1 MPSEEGSRG
10 LTTNSVMTNSALR
23 LCELLAG
30 WPRQVIHTW
39 LFSAVSPGQLL
50 ASTQTPPE
58 SLRRRSK
65 LEAFVSPRG
74 RGETQMV
81 CILDGEYPALL
92 KMIPDPPL
100 VLFYWGSLSMLAQ
113 QTIAIVG
120 ARQCTTVG
128 KLVAEKL
135 AADLAEQGIC
145 TISGL
150 AYGIDAAAHKGALSK
165 IGGCTAA
172 FLGAGLGN
180 IYPRQNKY
188 LGEKIIAEGGVL
200 LSEYPYEIRP
210 RPYQFPERNRLISG
224 AALATIMVEGGE
236 RSGSLITARMALE
249 QGREVFA
256 VPGSPLSEVSKGCHR
271 MIRQGAAL
279 VTSADEV
286 MKEMGWF
293 VPLEENTAGLSTE
306 GGDEPIA
313 GAGAGRGNLA
323 LPETGFNQ
331 NTKENMQKKDPTL
344 QRQPA
349 SQLSAVNQRVLAALS
364 PYGMSLDEISLVSS
378 DDPQEISQSLV
389 ELQLAGFV
397 RQGLGGYIRVS

>member
-1 MPSEEGSRG
+1 
-10 LTTNSVMTNSALR
+10 
-23 LCELLAG
+23 
-30 WPRQVIHTW
+30 
-39 LFSAVSPGQLL
+39 
-50 ASTQTPPE
+50 
-58 SLRRRSK
+58 
-65 LEAFVSPRG
+65 
-74 RGETQMV
+74 MV
-81 CILDGEYPALL
+81 CILDDEYPALL

-100 VLFYWGSLSMLAQ
+100 VLFYLGSLSMLAQ

-165 IGGCTAA
+165 TGGCTAA

-180 IYPRQNKY
+180 IYPRQNQY

-200 LSEYPYEIRP
+200 LSEYPYEIQP

-224 AALATIMVEGGE
+224 ASLATIMVEGRE

-286 MKEMGWF
+286 MEEMGWF
-293 VPLEENTAGLSTE
+293 VPLEENTAGLATE

-323 LPETGFNQ
+323 LAETGFNR
-331 NTKENMQKKDPTL
+331 NSKENTHKNDPTL

-349 SQLSAVNQRVLAALS
+349 SQLSAVSQRVLATLS
-364 PYGMSLDEISLVSS
+364 PYGMSLDEISLVSN

>member
-1 MPSEEGSRG
+1 M
-10 LTTNSVMTNSALR
+10 TTNSVMTNSALR
-23 LCELLAG
+23 LCELLVG
-30 WPRQVIHTW
+30 WPRQVIHSW
-39 LFSAVSPGQLL
+39 LFSAVSPLHLL

-58 SLRRRSK
+58 SLRRRTK
-65 LEAFVSPRG
+65 LEAFLSPLG

-81 CILDGEYPALL
+81 CILDDEYPALL

-100 VLFYWGSLSMLAQ
+100 VLFYLGSLSMLAQ

-165 IGGCTAA
+165 TGGCTAA

-180 IYPRQNKY
+180 IYPRQNQY

-200 LSEYPYEIRP
+200 LSEYPYEIQP

-224 AALATIMVEGGE
+224 ASLATIMVEGGE

-286 MKEMGWF
+286 MEEMGWF

-306 GGDEPIA
+306 AGDEPIA

-323 LPETGFNQ
+323 LAETGFNR
-331 NTKENMQKKDPTL
+331 NSKENTHKNDPTL

-349 SQLSAVNQRVLAALS
+349 SQLSAVSQRVLATLS
-364 PYGMSLDEISLVSS
+364 PYGMSLDEISLVSN

>member
-1 MPSEEGSRG
+1 
-10 LTTNSVMTNSALR
+10 MTNSALR
-23 LCELLAG
+23 LCELLVG
-30 WPRQVIHTW
+30 WPRQVIHSW
-39 LFSAVSPGQLL
+39 LFSAVSPLHLL

-58 SLRRRSK
+58 SLRRRTK
-65 LEAFVSPRG
+65 LEAFLSPLG

-81 CILDGEYPALL
+81 CILDDEYPALL

-100 VLFYWGSLSMLAQ
+100 VLFYLGSLSMLAQ

-165 IGGCTAA
+165 TGGCTAA

-180 IYPRQNKY
+180 IYPRQNQY

-200 LSEYPYEIRP
+200 LSEYPYEIQP

-224 AALATIMVEGGE
+224 ASLATIMVEGGE

-279 VTSADEV
+279 ATSADEV
-286 MKEMGWF
+286 MEEMGWF
-293 VPLEENTAGLSTE
+293 VPLEENTAGLATE

-323 LPETGFNQ
+323 LAETGFNR
-331 NTKENMQKKDPTL
+331 NSKENTHKNDPTL

-349 SQLSAVNQRVLAALS
+349 SQLSAVSQRVLATLS
-364 PYGMSLDEISLVSS
+364 PYGMSLDEISLVSN

>member
-1 MPSEEGSRG
+1 M
-10 LTTNSVMTNSALR
+10 TTNSAMTNSALR
-23 LCELLAG
+23 LCELLAR
-30 WPRQVIHTW
+30 WPRQVIHPW
-39 LFSAVSPGQLL
+39 IFSAASPLQVL

-58 SLRRRSK
+58 SLRRRTK
-65 LEAFVSPRG
+65 LEAFVSPLG
-74 RGETQMV
+74 RGDTQIV
-81 CILDGEYPALL
+81 GILDDEYPALL

-100 VLFYWGSLSMLAQ
+100 VLFYLGSLNMLAQ

-165 IGGCTAA
+165 TGGCTAA

-200 LSEYPYEIRP
+200 LSEYPYETQP

-279 VTSADEV
+279 VTSADEI
-286 MKEMGWF
+286 MEEMGWF
-293 VPLEENTAGLSTE
+293 VPLEENTEALLAGSS
-306 GGDEPIA
+306 DEPIA
-313 GAGAGRGNLA
+313 GSGAGRGNLA
-323 LPETGFNQ
+323 LPEAGFNQ
-331 NTKENMQKKDPTL
+331 NSKENTQRKDPTP

-349 SQLSAVNQRVLAALS
+349 SQLSAVSQRVLATLS
-364 PYGMSLDEISLVSS
+364 PYGMSLDEISLMSS

>member
-1 MPSEEGSRG
+1 MTANLPI
-10 LTTNSVMTNSALR
+10 TNSALR
-23 LCELLAG
+23 LCELLAD
-30 WPRQVIHTW
+30 WPRQVIHAW
-39 LFSAVSPGQLL
+39 LFSAEFPQRLL
-50 ASTQTPPE
+50 ASAQTPPE
-58 SLRRRSK
+58 SLKRRNN
-65 LEAFVSPRG
+65 LEGFLLAPERKK
-74 RGETQMV
+74 TQIV
-81 CILDGEYPALL
+81 CLLDGEYPPLL

-100 VLFYWGSLSMLAQ
+100 VLFCFGSLNTLAK

-128 KLVAEKL
+128 KLVAEKF
-135 AADLAEQGIC
+135 AAEFAEQGIC

-165 IGGCTAA
+165 SGGCTAA

-188 LGEKIIAEGGVL
+188 LGEKIVAEGGVL
-200 LSEYPYEIRP
+200 LSEYPYETQP

-224 AALATIMVEGGE
+224 AALATIMVEAGE

-279 VTSADEV
+279 VTSASEV
-286 MKEMGWF
+286 VEEMGWLA
-293 VPLEENTAGLSTE
+293 PLEKNTVNPLTQVGVDLRAGAEVGLANLAVPNAGLNQDS
-306 GGDEPIA
+306 DEKSQKIA
-313 GAGAGRGNLA
+313 
-323 LPETGFNQ
+323 
-331 NTKENMQKKDPTL
+331 MQT
-344 QRQPA
+344 RPA
-349 SQLSAVNQRVLAALS
+349 THLSAVGQRVLVVLS
-364 PYGMSLDEISLVSS
+364 PYAMSLDEISLACSE
-378 DDPQEISQSLV
+378 DPQDISQSLV

-397 RQGLGGYIRVS
+397 RQGLGGYIRIS

>member
-1 MPSEEGSRG
+1 M
-10 LTTNSVMTNSALR
+10 TTNSVMTNSALR
-23 LCELLAG
+23 LCELLVG
-30 WPRQVIHTW
+30 WPRQVIHSW
-39 LFSAVSPGQLL
+39 LFSAVSPLHLL

-58 SLRRRSK
+58 SLRRRTK
-65 LEAFVSPRG
+65 LEAFLSPLG

-81 CILDGEYPALL
+81 CILDDEYPALL

-100 VLFYWGSLSMLAQ
+100 VLFYLGSLSMLAQ

-165 IGGCTAA
+165 TGGCTAA

-180 IYPRQNKY
+180 IYPRQNQY

-200 LSEYPYEIRP
+200 LSEYPYEIQP

-224 AALATIMVEGGE
+224 ASLATIMVEGRE

-286 MKEMGWF
+286 MEEMGWF
-293 VPLEENTAGLSTE
+293 VPLEENTAGLATE

-323 LPETGFNQ
+323 LAETGFNR
-331 NTKENMQKKDPTL
+331 NSKENTHKNDPTL

-349 SQLSAVNQRVLAALS
+349 SQLSAVSQRVLATLS
-364 PYGMSLDEISLVSS
+364 PYGMSLDEISLVSN

>member
-1 MPSEEGSRG
+1 MPSEEGSTG
-10 LTTNSVMTNSALR
+10 LTTNSATTNSALR
-23 LCELLAG
+23 LCELLVR

-39 LFSAVSPGQLL
+39 LFSAVSPLQLL
-50 ASTQTPPE
+50 ASIQAPPE
-58 SLRRRSK
+58 PLRRRNK
-65 LEAFVSPRG
+65 LEAFISPLG
-74 RGETQMV
+74 RGKTQMA
-81 CILDGEYPALL
+81 CILDDEYPALL

-100 VLFYWGSLSMLAQ
+100 VLFYLGSLSMLAQ

-165 IGGCTAA
+165 TGGCTAA

-180 IYPRQNKY
+180 IYPRQNKR

-200 LSEYPYEIRP
+200 LSEYPYETQP

-286 MKEMGWF
+286 MEEMGWF

-306 GGDEPIA
+306 GCDEPIA
-313 GAGAGRGNLA
+313 GAGKVRGNLA

-331 NTKENMQKKDPTL
+331 NSKENTQKKDPTL

-349 SQLSAVNQRVLAALS
+349 SQLSAVNQRVLATLS
-364 PYGMSLDEISLVSS
+364 PYGMSLDEISLVTS

>member
-1 MPSEEGSRG
+1 M
-10 LTTNSVMTNSALR
+10 TTNSVMTNSALR
-23 LCELLAG
+23 LCELLVG
-30 WPRQVIHTW
+30 WPRQVIHSW
-39 LFSAVSPGQLL
+39 LFSAVSPLHLL

-58 SLRRRSK
+58 SLRRRTK
-65 LEAFVSPRG
+65 LEAFLSPLG

-81 CILDGEYPALL
+81 CILDDEYPALL

-100 VLFYWGSLSMLAQ
+100 VLFYLGSLSMLAQ

-165 IGGCTAA
+165 TGGCTAA

-180 IYPRQNKY
+180 IYPRQNQY

-200 LSEYPYEIRP
+200 LSEYPYEIQP

-224 AALATIMVEGGE
+224 ASLATIMVEGGE

-286 MKEMGWF
+286 MEEMGWF
-293 VPLEENTAGLSTE
+293 VPLQENTAGLATE

-323 LPETGFNQ
+323 LAETGFNR
-331 NTKENMQKKDPTL
+331 NSKENTHKNDPTL

-349 SQLSAVNQRVLAALS
+349 SQLSAVSQRVLATLS

-378 DDPQEISQSLV
+378 DDSQEISQSLV